1 MSHDFYMISTTTA
14 TVLHCYVRTACP
26 PFLRSTYT
34 QLRLSIRYVRTRINS
49 TGLFI
54 ANLFAAVRFFLSAA
68 CICMTHDLCIS
79 TLTHSASSHHD
90 IFRVLTIY
98 IFLPSSFLPSPPE
111 LIHAPPPPYQKVEN
125 AQLEHEIQESGIRLP
140 QESWVDEG
148 QETVPEEPLPEYLA
162 ALWDFAEGKTHCP
175 KPASPGTSV
184 TDAMASPPATP
195 TAAPT
200 GMRYSRQTSSS
211 SCTSSLS
218 SASTEAPSSA
228 HSSPVTTRPPPSVVN
243 PGQALEDAS
252 TLCAFME
259 AAQTRSAKRPRVR
272 VAPQEYP
279 AGGAAGGAS
288 GTAQQHQQHQLQRQ
302 QQQHP
307 RVWSDHGSTTSES
320 RGSSESDEDA
330 ANERRSRSSA
340 SKHADGECAAGGG
353 GVSGGDGG
361 AMLSPAFWTSREVLE
376 RYVLPRQQLLRG

>member
-1 MSHDFYMISTTTA
+1 MSSQKSF
-14 TVLHCYVRTACP
+14 VC
-26 PFLRSTYT
+26 
-34 QLRLSIRYVRTRINS
+34 
-49 TGLFI
+49 
-54 ANLFAAVRFFLSAA
+54 
-68 CICMTHDLCIS
+68 
-79 TLTHSASSHHD
+79 
-90 IFRVLTIY
+90 RV
-98 IFLPSSFLPSPPE
+98 FLPSCFRSF
-111 LIHAPPPPYQKVEN
+111 QKVEN

-140 QESWVDEG
+140 QESWADEG

-195 TAAPT
+195 TPAPA
-200 GMRYSRQTSSS
+200 GMRCSRQTSSS
-211 SCTSSLS
+211 SSSSSLS
-218 SASTEAPSSA
+218 SASYEAPSSV
-228 HSSPVTTRPPPSVVN
+228 HSSPATARPPPSIN

-272 VAPQEYP
+272 VTQQQYA
-279 AGGAAGGAS
+279 AGGAGGAS
-288 GTAQQHQQHQLQRQ
+288 GAAQQQHQLQR

-330 ANERRSRSSA
+330 ANEQRSRSSA
-340 SKHADGECAAGGG
+340 GKQPPTQAGGEPAGGG
-353 GVSGGDGG
+353 GVSGGGGG